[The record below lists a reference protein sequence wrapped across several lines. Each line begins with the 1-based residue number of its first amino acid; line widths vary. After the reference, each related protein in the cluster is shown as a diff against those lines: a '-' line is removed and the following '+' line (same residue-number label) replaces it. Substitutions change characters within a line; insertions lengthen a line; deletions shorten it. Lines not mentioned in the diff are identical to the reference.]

1 MPRSAS
7 ADGRVAYARSV
18 TTQPTATLKSD
29 VMLLLKLAWGFNRR
43 RVVTQSVLL
52 LLSGLVGGV
61 SLLLLIPIVNSV
73 AQSDATITLPLVGEV
88 QLASVPL
95 AALLASFVA
104 LTLVSAIITRTSA
117 VNSTA
122 LQQSIVDDLRQNAFE
137 AILAARWEF
146 VLKRRQSDI
155 IELVTVGA
163 ARSGIAFNQL
173 LQMSVTVV
181 LFLATAVVA
190 VVVSPLVAS
199 ISLVGVF
206 VLGLAQGSA
215 IRPSYRMGWAFGQR
229 NRELHAVMTDSMDS
243 LRLVRAHG
251 ADAVWSRRLA
261 AAFSDTRTL
270 QLAQVRRTS
279 MVAAFSTVGLAIAAS
294 ALVLIATWADV
305 PAPSIVVIL
314 LLVARMA
321 RQMQSMT
328 ITGALLANSL
338 PAVRDLTDLSASA
351 REQAELTTSTVTQRG
366 ELRSDRSGPLVEL
379 RGVTYSY
386 PDSTTG
392 IRNATFSIPR
402 GQITVLTG
410 RSGSGK
416 STTADLLLG
425 LLAPESGALLVDDSE
440 LRPED
445 LGWWRGLVAYVPQET
460 ILVPGTLR
468 ENLLWSAQATQDS
481 QCWQAL
487 DRAAADFA
495 RQLPDGLDTVLGDR
509 GLRLSGGERQ
519 RVAIARALL
528 REPAL
533 LVLDEATSSL
543 DDRTEAR
550 VLELLRTMTPA
561 VTVLLIAHRQSTID
575 LADHLVLYDRGQ
587 IIEQELNQ
595 RCGDAGVPAVLP
607 R

>member
-1 MPRSAS
+1 
-7 ADGRVAYARSV
+7 
-18 TTQPTATLKSD
+18 
-29 VMLLLKLAWGFNRR
+29 MLLLKLAWGFNRR
-43 RVVTQSVLL
+43 RVTAQSVLL

-73 AQSDATITLPLVGEV
+73 AQSDSTITLPLVGDI

-104 LTLVSAIITRTSA
+104 LTVISAMITRTSA
-117 VNSTA
+117 VNSAA
-122 LQQSIVDDLRQNAFE
+122 LQQSIVDDLRQDAFE

-163 ARSGIAFNQL
+163 ARSGVAFNQL

-190 VVVSPLVAS
+190 VVVSPLVAGV
-199 ISLVGVF
+199 SLVGVF
-206 VLGLAQGSA
+206 LLGVVQGSA

-229 NRELHAVMTDSMDS
+229 NRQLHAVMTDSMDA

-251 ADAVWSRRLA
+251 ADAVWRHRLA
-261 AAFSDTRTL
+261 EAFSDTRTL

-279 MVAAFSTVGLAIAAS
+279 MVAAYSTVGLAIAAS
-294 ALVLIATWADV
+294 ALVMIATWADV

-328 ITGALLANSL
+328 TTGALLANSL
-338 PAVRDLTDLSASA
+338 PAVRDLTDLTAEA
-351 REQAELTTSTVTQRG
+351 REQAELTVSNSSTRG
-366 ELRSDRSGPLVEL
+366 ALQGDSDVPLVEFQN
-379 RGVTYSY
+379 VKYTY
-386 PDSTTG
+386 PDSTNG
-392 IRNATFSIPR
+392 ITDASFSIPR
-402 GQITVLTG
+402 GAITVLTG
-410 RSGSGK
+410 HSGSGK
-416 STTADLLLG
+416 STTADLVLG
-425 LLAPESGALLVDDSE
+425 LLPPASGSLVVDGVP

-445 LGWWRGLVAYVPQET
+445 LGWWRSHVAYVPQET

-468 ENLLWSAQATQDS
+468 ENLLWSAQPSQDVD
-481 QCWQAL
+481 CWSAL
-487 DRAAADFA
+487 DAAAADFA

-519 RVAIARALL
+519 RVALARALM
-528 REPAL
+528 RNPSL

-543 DDRTEAR
+543 DDLTEAR
-550 VLELLRTMTPA
+550 VLELLRTLTPA
-561 VTVLLIAHRQSTID
+561 VTVLLIAHRRSTID
-575 LADHLVLYDRGQ
+575 LADHVVRFDSGRVVQLQGRRSGFM
-587 IIEQELNQ
+587 
-595 RCGDAGVPAVLP
+595 R
-607 R
+607 